1 MTQQMSLGLWD
12 PCKHFLQISQ
22 PNTSRSTIVFLIK
35 NSLPG
40 ENKTSLYDFFF
51 LNLLIKKPYK
61 TNNVIF
67 L

>member
-40 ENKTSLYDFFF
+40 ENKTSLWLFF
-51 LNLLIKKPYK
+51 LKSPYKNTYK